1 MGDKVKSLEKEIRRI
16 RLHKLSVETALK
28 AAIIKDR
35 KNHQKFKK
43 TTTPGPAARLD
54 GSSSRK

>member
-16 RLHKLSVETALK
+16 RLQKLSVETALK

-43 TTTPGPAARLD
+43 TTPGPARLD
-54 GSSSRK
+54 GISSRK

>member
-16 RLHKLSVETALK
+16 RLQKLSVETALK

-43 TTTPGPAARLD
+43 TTTPGPARLD